1 MHQRG
6 IIRQTTEN
14 ESKRD
19 EDKKG
24 CYFQEN
30 KFSRYFQDI
39 FKIFSVNKMSDYQGQ
54 CISG

>member
-19 EDKKG
+19 EDKKV
-24 CYFQEN
+24 CYFQEK
-30 KFSRYFQDI
+30 KFSRSFQDI

-54 CISG
+54 CI